1 MTFLCVFALALSLAS
16 GRLASRWSD
25 ALART
30 ATIRLSAPPEQVD
43 VQTEAILALLA
54 TTPGIASAR
63 ALSDDE
69 ARALL
74 EPWFG
79 PDLPLEALPI
89 PRLIEVVEADPGY
102 DGEGLRQAGRRGAGR
117 RAGRPHPLAPPPG
130 RGGGPA
136 APLGLAVD
144 RADRRDDGGDDHA
157 GRQCRAGRQCA
168 GGAGAAAGRRARTA
182 TSPAPSC
189 AASPCA
195 RWRVGRRGGAGLIG
209 VALLP
214 RADAA
219 GGFLTGLGFTGFG
232 WLWPF
237 VLPPLAGAWPLP
249 PPAAPPFASSGAAMI
264 VLQWLRSDLHRRCIC
279 RWRLWPWSSCP
290 GRSCRKGA
298 RWRRTPIAAGSAF
311 PLRLICGLRSEVR
324 GTPPTGEVVV
334 AAKHQSFFDIILI
347 YSTRCRGRSS

>member
-1 MTFLCVFALALSLAS
+1 VSLPAPLRRLIDSGRQADRVVPPSGHTAWLTTFTAGAMTFLCVFALALSLAS

-30 ATIRLSAPPEQVD
+30 ATIRLSAPPEQVE

-89 PRLIEVVEADPGY
+89 PRLVELVEADPGY
-102 DGEGLRQAGRRGAGR
+102 DGEGLRQRLAAEAPGAVLDDHTRWRRPLAEAAGRLRLLGWLSIALIGATMAAMITLAANAALAANAQVVRVLRLVGAKDSYIARAFVR
-117 RAGRPHPLAPPPG
+117 RFTLRAL
-130 RGGGPA
+130 GGSA
-136 APLGLAVD
+136 
-144 RADRRDDGGDDHA
+144 
-157 GRQCRAGRQCA
+157 
-168 GGAGAAAGRRARTA
+168 AGAAL
-182 TSPAPSC
+182 
-189 AASPCA
+189 
-195 RWRVGRRGGAGLIG
+195 GLIG

-237 VLPPLAGAWPLP
+237 ILPPLAGAVAFAATRRAAFRKLRELP
-249 PPAAPPFASSGAAMI
+249 
-264 VLQWLRSDLHRRCIC
+264 
-279 RWRLWPWSSCP
+279 
-290 GRSCRKGA
+290 
-298 RWRRTPIAAGSAF
+298 
-311 PLRLICGLRSEVR
+311 
-324 GTPPTGEVVV
+324 
-334 AAKHQSFFDIILI
+334 
-347 YSTRCRGRSS
+347 